1 MHMKK
6 QLISFGVLFSAVVL
20 LSCGNNSGDSDTS
33 ATDTGMGTGNSAN
46 NMNTDTASNAT
57 TGTTMSTAN
66 NVSETDKTFMMEAAS
81 GGMMEVQLGQIA
93 SQTASSDRVKAFGN
107 MMVQDHTNANNE
119 LKALAS
125 AKNVMLPDS
134 MMSKHRKHIDMLKA
148 KTGKE
153 FDKAYMGMM
162 VTDHNEDV
170 NKFQVASNNAA
181 DADVK
186 GFATKTLPVLRMH
199 LDSAKAINTSVK
211 R

>member
-1 MHMKK
+1 
-6 QLISFGVLFSAVVL
+6 
-20 LSCGNNSGDSDTS
+20 
-33 ATDTGMGTGNSAN
+33 
-46 NMNTDTASNAT
+46 
-57 TGTTMSTAN
+57 
-66 NVSETDKTFMMEAAS
+66 
-81 GGMMEVQLGQIA
+81 
-93 SQTASSDRVKAFGN
+93 
-107 MMVQDHTNANNE
+107 
-119 LKALAS
+119 
-125 AKNVMLPDS
+125 